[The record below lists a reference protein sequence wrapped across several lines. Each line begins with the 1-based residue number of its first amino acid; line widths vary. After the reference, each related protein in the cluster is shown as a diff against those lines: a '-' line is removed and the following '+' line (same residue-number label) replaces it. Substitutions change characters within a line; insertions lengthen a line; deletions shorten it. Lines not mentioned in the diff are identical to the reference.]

1 MTDLLVD
8 GHYLKR
14 QNGGGCGLVE
24 LEFARIAAIVG
35 LSKYIEQGNNSF
47 IRLVQEYDASKAK
60 YFLQK
65 EANVVKQKYM
75 TQETAVKN
83 IKNQLQSSTEN
94 EKTEELKSKPMNG

>member
-1 MTDLLVD
+1 VN
-8 GHYLKR
+8 KS
-14 QNGGGCGLVE
+14 NNNNNE
-24 LEFARIAAIVG
+24 
-35 LSKYIEQGNNSF
+35 YIKQGKDSPT
-47 IRLVQEYDASKAK
+47 RLVQEYDAKK
-60 YFLQK
+60 TIYFLQK